1 MDLLLY
7 FPYLL
12 LALAFGA
19 QWIFWDKISPGS
31 MDNIKFL
38 EHTCLVVYEIYAVG
52 YILSLLCGLL
62 FYFGFVITIIVMACV
77 LLIGMEKDNILKTME
92 ENPNGAILLNGV
104 DFFKSTAIYL
114 FPYLKELIVHLFLLV
129 VPICLYV
136 FQKLMDLNTNLADN
150 TKTKLIKKQVVSSAY
165 ALFMPM
171 VMGMMFGPS
180 TSSEDNSTAKKKFP
194 MGMPPFATP
203 NFTPKNTNPPLMPLN
218 KVEIPSSNMYKNIP
232 SSNSDPMSFLKNTNF
247 VEDDIIDDDLD
258 EDLDACLDDCLEE
271 LEKKPS
277 KPAITQSTQSDSSSQ
292 NQLLE
297 KTNNDAIRTADENKQ
312 ALKKKIE
319 QKKMA
324 RSGKRQQTTGS
335 GPQVV
340 TTTKGKKANRNNA
353 QTANQP
359 SQTELSN
366 MMDFI
371 MQKDNM
377 EMLMKEF
384 PPDQNGQPTVDPIK
398 LRKLMGQMAKK

>member
-1 MDLLLY
+1 
-7 FPYLL
+7 
-12 LALAFGA
+12 
-19 QWIFWDKISPGS
+19 
-31 MDNIKFL
+31 
-38 EHTCLVVYEIYAVG
+38 
-52 YILSLLCGLL
+52 
-62 FYFGFVITIIVMACV
+62 
-77 LLIGMEKDNILKTME
+77 
-92 ENPNGAILLNGV
+92 
-104 DFFKSTAIYL
+104 
-114 FPYLKELIVHLFLLV
+114 
-129 VPICLYV
+129 
-136 FQKLMDLNTNLADN
+136 
-150 TKTKLIKKQVVSSAY
+150 
-165 ALFMPM
+165 
-171 VMGMMFGPS
+171 MGMMFGPS

-384 PPDQNGQPTVDPIK
+384 PPDQNGQQTVDPIK